1 MKASLRRVPDDE
13 DHFSGRQRGADMR
26 DTVPTD
32 YRCLVDWGRCVER
45 W

>member
-32 YRCLVDWGRCVER
+32 YRRLVDWGRCVER
-45 W
+45 R